1 MSHPLDLREVA
12 PDGKGIA
19 TLKYVSEAPFGPP
32 YFQLLVNG
40 TVLGNRVFGGV
51 LLWSNDGNKLFAQE
65 WRNTQNAHTC
75 LLCIDARTMHETVLA
90 EARGGF
96 LYPKAYVRGAS
107 HMSKHTTVA
116 RTRAQQNGVF
126 SLSQR
131 LSKMRPNYFIER
143 TASAMLRMSPAS
155 AHAER

>member
-96 LYPKAYVRGAS
+96 LYPKAYVRGSLTYVETYYGRKNAGS
-107 HMSKHTTVA
+107 TERRVLIEPTPE
-116 RTRAQQNGVF
+116 QNA
-126 SLSQR
+126 
-131 LSKMRPNYFIER
+131 P
-143 TASAMLRMSPAS
+143 
-155 AHAER
+155 